1 MSILIES
8 SQVTGERF
16 SGTIST
22 RNWREIGVDGVD
34 KNLWGSAGL
43 RWIHV
48 GRNWR
53 HPTITRRER
62 QPRKMKTNAAVPV
75 SHSNANARID
85 RKSKF
90 PIYPFE
96 NEISKRENRR
106 EGKKSE
112 GESKEKGK
120 VPRKTF
126 LSHPWKT
133 SKRTTVG
140 NRVPQIFIPRREEKT
155 FYVLEQSEKENVAR
169 GELFSSLFSRLRS
182 SLRSL
187 ITTFLWQCRGTI
199 LPSLSSPLLHL
210 FSRAADTLNV
220 DIHWRNVYVTSR
232 TNKRANKRNEF
243 EIEFT
248 EFQILLR

>member
-75 SHSNANARID
+75 SHSNANARIGNRNFRSIHSKMKFRSARIGKN
-85 RKSKF
+85 RKA
-90 PIYPFE
+90 
-96 NEISKRENRR
+96 NRKR
-106 EGKKSE
+106 
-112 GESKEKGK
+112 KEKFLAKLFFPFTLEKQANGQLLEIESLK
-120 VPRKTF
+120 F
-126 LSHPWKT
+126 LSHGENNILRLGAERKGKRCSRRTFFFSFFTFTILASLANYDVFMAMSRHDTPLPPLLPSPPFFT
-133 SKRTTVG
+133 SSRYIKRWH
-140 NRVPQIFIPRREEKT
+140 
-155 FYVLEQSEKENVAR
+155 
-169 GELFSSLFSRLRS
+169 SLAQRLRH
-182 SLRSL
+182 
-187 ITTFLWQCRGTI
+187 F
-199 LPSLSSPLLHL
+199 PH
-210 FSRAADTLNV
+210 
-220 DIHWRNVYVTSR
+220 
-232 TNKRANKRNEF
+232 E
-243 EIEFT
+243 
-248 EFQILLR
+248 

>member
-75 SHSNANARID
+75 SHSNANARIGN
-85 RKSKF
+85 RNFRSIHSKMKF
-90 PIYPFE
+90 RSARIE
-96 NEISKRENRR
+96 
-106 EGKKSE
+106 
-112 GESKEKGK
+112 EKGK
-120 VPRKTF
+120 NRKANRKRKEKFLAKLFFPFTLEKQANGQLLEIESLKF
-126 LSHPWKT
+126 LSH
-133 SKRTTVG
+133 G
-140 NRVPQIFIPRREEKT
+140 
-155 FYVLEQSEKENVAR
+155 ENNI
-169 GELFSSLFSRLRS
+169 LRLRAERKGKRCS
-182 SLRSL
+182 RR
-187 ITTFLWQCRGTI
+187 TFFFSFFTFTI
-199 LPSLSSPLLHL
+199 LASLANYDVFMAMSRHDTPLPPLPPSPPFFTSS
-210 FSRAADTLNV
+210 RY
-220 DIHWRNVYVTSR
+220 I
-232 TNKRANKRNEF
+232 KRWHSLAQR
-243 EIEFT
+243 
-248 EFQILLR
+248 LRHFPHE

>member
-126 LSHPWKT
+126 LSFHPWKT
-133 SKRTTVG
+133 NG
-140 NRVPQIFIPRREEKT
+140 QL
-155 FYVLEQSEKENVAR
+155 LEIESLKFLSHGENNI
-169 GELFSSLFSRLRS
+169 LRLRAERKGKRCS
-182 SLRSL
+182 RR
-187 ITTFLWQCRGTI
+187 TFFFSFFTFTI
-199 LPSLSSPLLHL
+199 LASLANYDVFMAMSRHDTPLPPFPPSPPFFTSS
-210 FSRAADTLNV
+210 RY
-220 DIHWRNVYVTSR
+220 I
-232 TNKRANKRNEF
+232 KRWHSLAQR
-243 EIEFT
+243 
-248 EFQILLR
+248 LRHFPHE

>member
-106 EGKKSE
+106 EEKKSNRKR
-112 GESKEKGK
+112 KEKFLAKLFFPFTLEKQVNGQLLEIESLK
-120 VPRKTF
+120 F
-126 LSHPWKT
+126 LSHGENNILRLGAERKGKRCSRRTFFFSFFTFTILASLANYDVFMAMSRHDTPLPPLLPSPPFFT
-133 SKRTTVG
+133 SSRYIKRWH
-140 NRVPQIFIPRREEKT
+140 
-155 FYVLEQSEKENVAR
+155 
-169 GELFSSLFSRLRS
+169 SLAQRLRH
-182 SLRSL
+182 
-187 ITTFLWQCRGTI
+187 F
-199 LPSLSSPLLHL
+199 PH
-210 FSRAADTLNV
+210 
-220 DIHWRNVYVTSR
+220 
-232 TNKRANKRNEF
+232 E
-243 EIEFT
+243 
-248 EFQILLR
+248 